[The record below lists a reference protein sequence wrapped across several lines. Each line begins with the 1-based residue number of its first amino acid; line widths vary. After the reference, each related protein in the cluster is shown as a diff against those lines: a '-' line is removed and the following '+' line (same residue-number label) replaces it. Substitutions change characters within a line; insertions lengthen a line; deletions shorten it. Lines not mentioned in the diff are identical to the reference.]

1 MKDTLGTGAVNAAE
15 LRHMSGLEFVQA
27 LIDGRLPSPPMA
39 TTLSFRLVEADEGRA
54 VFTGEPST
62 EFYNP
67 IGSVHGG
74 WAATVLDS
82 CMGCAVQTTLPAG
95 VGYTTLEFK
104 IDLVRA
110 ITGGTGPV
118 RGEGRVIKS
127 GRRVAL
133 ADGELRDGEG
143 RLLARGTTTCLVFEY
158 PGG

>member
-1 MKDTLGTGAVNAAE
+1 MKDTVGTGAVNAAE
-15 LRHMSGLEFVQA
+15 LKHMSGLEFVQA
-27 LIDGRLPSPPMA
+27 LVDGRLPPPPMA
-39 TTLSFRLVEADEGRA
+39 NTLSFRLVEADEGRA
-54 VFTGEPST
+54 VFTGEPSAD
-62 EFYNP
+62 FYNP

-110 ITGGTGPV
+110 ITSATGPV

-158 PGG
+158 PAG

>member
-1 MKDTLGTGAVNAAE
+1 MKDTTGTGTVNAAE

-27 LIDGRLPSPPMA
+27 LIDGSLPPPPMA
-39 TTLSFRLVEADEGRA
+39 KTLSFRLTGAEEGRA
-54 VFTGEPST
+54 VFTGEPSAD
-62 EFYNP
+62 FYNP

-110 ITGGTGPV
+110 ITSRTGPV
-118 RGEGRVIKS
+118 RAEGKVVKS

-158 PGG
+158 PGR